1 MFSKGGSMQMAKITR
16 CMNYEIVKP
25 IDCDW
30 NDFEKVLRDLQ
41 YAVWKTYNKAV
52 QMTWDF
58 QNFTY
63 SYKQRFGET
72 LKFAD
77 LNTGVKAQTSD
88 IYAFVKDEFPHAPSD
103 ILGSAIRDAQA
114 RFKALRKQILSGEV
128 SIPSFKRDIPIPIRA
143 KMIKLTKGNGKYNV
157 RLTLRAQSYAKERGL
172 TTAINVA
179 LTTAGGAK
187 AIIDRLISGEY
198 KLCDSKILRR
208 KKKWYL
214 SLAYQFEKEEVT
226 LDPSNVLGVDLG
238 VVNAAVLA
246 FNNEPTRYYIE
257 GNEILEF
264 RRRIEKRRISL
275 LRQGKYC
282 GEGRKGHGR
291 ATRIKPIEK
300 LSDKIANF
308 RATTNHKYA
317 KYIVDMAVKH
327 GCGTIQ
333 MEDLTNIRKQD
344 EVFLSNWP
352 YYDLQ
357 QKIEQK
363 AEVAGIKVVY
373 IDPKYTSQ
381 RCSCCGHI
389 AEGNRKSQ
397 ADFECTACGYKT
409 HADYNAARNIATP
422 GIEEIIAKELKRK
435 ELLRKELA

>member
-1 MFSKGGSMQMAKITR
+1 MAKVTR

-30 NDFEKVLRDLQ
+30 NEFGKLLRDLQ
-41 YAVWKTYNKAV
+41 YAVWKTYNKAI

-58 QNFTY
+58 QNFAY

-72 LKFAD
+72 LKFSD
-77 LNTGVKAQTSD
+77 LDTGVKAQSSD
-88 IYAFVKDEFPHAPSD
+88 IYAFIKDEFPYAPSD
-103 ILGSAIRDAQA
+103 TLVNAIRDAQA
-114 RFKALRKQILSGEV
+114 RFKALSKQILSGEV

-143 KMIKLTKGNGKYNV
+143 RSIKLTKENGKYNAK
-157 RLTLRAQSYAKERGL
+157 LTLRQRDYAKENGL
-172 TTAINVA
+172 STTINVA
-179 LTTAGGAK
+179 LTTGGSAK

-198 KLCDSKILRR
+198 KLCDSKILRK

-214 SLAYQFEKEEVT
+214 SLSYQFEKEEIT
-226 LDPSNVLGVDLG
+226 LNPSNVLGVDLG

-264 RRRIEKRRISL
+264 RRRIEKRRIAL

-291 ATRIKPIEK
+291 VTRIKPIEK
-300 LSDKIANF
+300 LSDKVANF

-317 KYIVDMAVKH
+317 KYIVDMAIKH
-327 GCGTIQ
+327 CCGTIQ
-333 MEDLTNIRKQD
+333 LEKLEGISADD
-344 EVFLSNWP
+344 SFLKSWP

-397 ADFECTACGYKT
+397 AEFKCTACGYET

>member
-1 MFSKGGSMQMAKITR
+1 MTKVTR
-16 CMNYEIVKP
+16 CMNYEIIKP

-30 NDFEKVLRDLQ
+30 DDFGKLLRDLQ
-41 YAVWKTYNKAV
+41 YAVWKTYNRAV

-58 QNFTY
+58 QNFAY
-63 SYKQRFGET
+63 SYKQRFGEA
-72 LKFAD
+72 LKFSD
-77 LNTGVKAQTSD
+77 LNTGVKAQSSD
-88 IYAFVKDEFPHAPSD
+88 VYAFVKNDFPYVPSD

-114 RFKALRKQILSGEV
+114 RFKALSKQILSGEV

-143 KMIKLTKGNGKYNV
+143 KMIKLTKENGKYHA
-157 RLTLRAQSYAKERGL
+157 RLTLRAQNFAKENGL
-172 TTAINVA
+172 STAINVA

-198 KLCDSKILRR
+198 KLCDSKILRKNR
-208 KKKWYL
+208 EWYL
-214 SLAYQFEKEEVT
+214 SLSYQFEKQEVK
-226 LDPSNVLGVDLG
+226 LDFSNVMGVDLG
-238 VVNAAVLA
+238 IVNAAVLA

-282 GEGRKGHGR
+282 GDGRKGHGR
-291 ATRIKPIEK
+291 VTRIKPIEK
-300 LSDKIANF
+300 IRDKIANF

-317 KYIVDMAVKH
+317 KYIVDTAIKH

-333 MEDLTNIRKQD
+333 LEKLDGINERD
-344 EVFLSNWP
+344 SFLKSWS

-373 IDPKYTSQ
+373 VDPKYTSQ

-397 ADFECTACGYKT
+397 AEFKCTACGYEA

-422 GIEEIIAKELKRK
+422 GIEEIIAKELKIQKNKGERNI
-435 ELLRKELA
+435 